1 MGLALG
7 LATSVGLGLA
17 PLFPRRRRRT
27 RLWSGYSSTKRPQ
40 FRPWYRND
48 PSAIAGRW
56 RPHVAASGRVADQ
69 PGYSH
74 PMATEYQRRWQS
86 TAVRSRRAVS
96 RGGAG
101 GTRSRCRREFS
112 TGWSGALFDEASVTR
127 DQVDL
132 APYGADAH
140 SQFRPAPA
148 KRKRTYEEIQAANR
162 SLRTSADAGI
172 PYPTMPG
179 MLPSP
184 MVPIGRLGADAPGA
198 DLDCCCFCS

>member
-1 MGLALG
+1 MVARVLSVGLALG
-7 LATSVGLGLA
+7 LATSAGLGLA
-17 PLFPRRRRRT
+17 PLSAAQAAYPA
-27 RLWSGYSSTKRPQ
+27 WSGYTSATKRPQ

-69 PGYSH
+69 PGYGH
-74 PMATEYQRRWQS
+74 PMATEYQRRWQ
-86 TAVRSRRAVS
+86 APLFESRRAVS
-96 RGGAG
+96 RKVEPVGRGRDVG
-101 GTRSRCRREFS
+101 VSFRPDGR
-112 TGWSGALFDEASVTR
+112 GALFDEASVTR

-162 SLRTSADAGI
+162 SLRTSADAGM

-179 MLPSP
+179 MLPNP
-184 MVPIGRLGADAPGA
+184 YGGYWPAWR
-198 DLDCCCFCS
+198 